1 MNRTAHRKL
10 SAFVEG
16 VAKQPWSPGGCRQ
29 SIHERSKNH
38 DRHDQENPPGRRDP
52 RSARPRRRRSGR
64 RRDREQQ
71 QLESGGTVEHGGAV
85 ALAGIVAATPGRR
98 APTGDT
104 ASKVRA
110 AALAKVSGGTIQR
123 VETDADGNAAHEAH
137 ILKAD
142 GSLVTVYVNK
152 QFDVVGVENAP

>member
-1 MNRTAHRKL
+1 MTDTIKRTL
-10 SAFVEG
+10 QG
-16 VAKQPWSPGGCRQ
+16 VA
-29 SIHERSKNH
+29 IL
-38 DRHDQENPPGRRDP
+38 
-52 RSARPRRRRSGR
+52 A
-64 RRDREQQ
+64 
-71 QLESGGTVEHGGAV
+71 
-85 ALAGIVAATPGRR
+85 ALALGAAAVGVAATGNSNNSSR
-98 APTGDT
+98 AAQSSTAAQSPWRGSSPQHQGEELLTGDT

-123 VETDADGNAAHEAH
+123 VETDADGNAAYEAH